1 MESRSEPF
9 GQSGWL
15 AVWRNTLPSTRLCVL
30 YSLFFMMELVMSDT
44 QTKPKASRMSITRR
58 IHINPQSKGSLGRNF
73 EAGFRTA

>member
-1 MESRSEPF
+1 M
-9 GQSGWL
+9 
-15 AVWRNTLPSTRLCVL
+15 RLCVL

-58 IHINPQSKGSLGRNF
+58 IHINPQSKGNLGRNF